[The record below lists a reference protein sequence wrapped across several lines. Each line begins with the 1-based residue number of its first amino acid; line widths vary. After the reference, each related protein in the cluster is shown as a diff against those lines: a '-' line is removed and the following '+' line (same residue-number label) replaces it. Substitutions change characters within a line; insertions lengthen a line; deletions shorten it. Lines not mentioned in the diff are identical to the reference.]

1 MEEEKKSLIP
11 IEKIGR
17 FLPAI
22 EKPTYRQP
30 LNTRLMWTGIA
41 LIIYLI
47 LSHITIYGIEP
58 RSYEQF
64 RFFELVLGS
73 KFGSLMTL
81 GIGPIVTAG
90 ILLQLLVGSKIIDW
104 DMSKE
109 EDRAKYQTWNK
120 FLAIILCFVTAA
132 GYVMAGTLG
141 QIKGGLGMFGF
152 VVFQLALGGILVILL
167 DELVSKWGIGSG
179 VSLFIAVGVCSS
191 IIIRA
196 FSPFPDPFDLNVPAG
211 LVWKFFA
218 NIFSGNN
225 LKALISILPLIATIA
240 VFLIVV
246 YIQGIRIEIP
256 LTFAALRGFGRVWD
270 LKLLYTSNI
279 PVILTAALLA
289 NIQLIGRI
297 GLSPTPEGLNCGF
310 LGCYDQAG
318 RPVSGLVFFLSSPTV
333 LEIQVLMLSIGFF
346 LILGFLISRYL
357 IKGKSLLISINS
369 VALGVIVSLLIF
381 YLFPSL
387 FSFENFTKYL
397 TPLITYTLFMVV
409 CASIFSIFWVNTS
422 GMDAASVAEQLESIG
437 MQIPGYRGD
446 KKSMEKVLNRYIP
459 TLALLGGAL
468 VGLLA
473 AFADFTGA
481 LGTGTGILLTVMI
494 IYNYY
499 EMLRAENL
507 EEAHPIVRKILGE

>member
-1 MEEEKKSLIP
+1 ML

-17 FLPAI
+17 FLPTI
-22 EKPTYRQP
+22 EKPTYRQS
-30 LNTRLMWTGIA
+30 LNKRLAWTGIA

-47 LSHITIYGIEP
+47 CSYITIYGIE
-58 RSYEQF
+58 RRTYEQF

-90 ILLQLLVGSKIIDW
+90 ILLQLLVGSKIINW

-109 EDRAKYQTWNK
+109 EDRKKYQTWNK
-120 FLAIILCFVTAA
+120 FLSIILCFVTAT
-132 GYVMAGTLG
+132 GYVVAGTLG
-141 QIKGGLGMFGF
+141 EIKGGTLTFLF
-152 VVFQLALGGILVILL
+152 VIFQLALGGLLVILL
-167 DELVSKWGIGSG
+167 DELVSKWGVGSG

-191 IIIRA
+191 IMIRTL
-196 FSPFPDPFDLNVPAG
+196 SPFSDPYDTNMPAG
-211 LVWKFFA
+211 LLWKFFA

-225 LKALISILPLIATIA
+225 LKAIMSILPLISTIT

-256 LTFAALRGFGRVWD
+256 LSFAALRGFGRVWD

-289 NIQLIGRI
+289 NIQLISRI
-297 GLSPTPEGLNCGF
+297 GLTQTPEGLSCGL
-310 LGCYDQAG
+310 LGCYNQAG
-318 RPVSGLVFFLSSPTV
+318 VPVSGLIFYLSSPSV
-333 LEIQVLMLSIGFF
+333 LEIQVLMLLVGFF
-346 LILGFLISRYL
+346 LFVGFLISKFL
-357 IKGKSLLISINS
+357 IKGKTLLISLNSILFGIIASIILINS
-369 VALGVIVSLLIF
+369 
-381 YLFPSL
+381 FPSL
-387 FSFENFTKYL
+387 FSFENLVHYL
-397 TPLITYTLFMVV
+397 PSFLTYTIFMVLG
-409 CASIFSIFWVNTS
+409 ASIFSIFWVSTS

-437 MQIPGYRGD
+437 MQIPGYRAD

-459 TLALLGGAL
+459 TLAFLGGAL

-481 LGTGTGILLTVMI
+481 LGSGTGILLTVMI

-499 EMLRAENL
+499 EILSAENL
-507 EEAHPIVRKILGE
+507 EEAHPLIRKIIGE